1 MQIGIN
7 RKTVLVD
14 PSEVENDMSPFNL
27 DHASVSSRDDGD
39 GDDDELENEPVR
51 LRRPSRKTDSHSVE
65 SSTMHV
71 LNDREQVGNARH
83 SQSRPAATNN
93 GVRSANNVSFM
104 SDVSKTAMKT
114 TAAESTGPASSNQL
128 KQVIYREESMLIA

>member
-1 MQIGIN
+1 MMI
-7 RKTVLVD
+7 
-14 PSEVENDMSPFNL
+14 
-27 DHASVSSRDDGD
+27 GD

-71 LNDREQVGNARH
+71 LNDREQIGNARH
-83 SQSRPAATNN
+83 SQSRPTTTNN

-114 TAAESTGPASSNQL
+114 NAAESTSSASSNQL
-128 KQVIYREESMLIA
+128 KQVIYREESMFIAWFAL